1 MTLRVTVWNEFRHE
15 KQNEQIGAIYP
26 DGMHTAIA
34 NRLGKESDIEV
45 RTATLDE
52 PKVIDLIQRAVKR
65 QKPTF
70 PAKGK
75 GYTVVKSISAKQRP
89 RRTK

>member
-1 MTLRVTVWNEFRHE
+1 VTLRVTVWNEFRHE

-34 NRLGKESDIEV
+34 NRLGKETDFEV

-52 PKVIDLIQRAVKR
+52 VFAALTARGGAVR
-65 QKPTF
+65 SD
-70 PAKGK
+70 AAH
-75 GYTVVKSISAKQRP
+75 TVAARDGAGA
-89 RRTK
+89 